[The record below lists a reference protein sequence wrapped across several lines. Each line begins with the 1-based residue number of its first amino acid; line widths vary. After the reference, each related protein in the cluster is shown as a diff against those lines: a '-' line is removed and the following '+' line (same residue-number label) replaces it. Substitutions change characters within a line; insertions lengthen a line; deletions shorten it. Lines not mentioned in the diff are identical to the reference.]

1 MAAALNWIKGV
12 GFEKIGSVEKELV
25 EYVWRE
31 LEKIEGLPVLKVS
44 EIIENLANE
53 LIYRHAI
60 DELYYQDAIHI
71 ALSLFNKMDILLY
84 WDFKYWEYTTS
95 PVILNSSKGMIKV
108 VTQLNGFREL
118 AIITPEEF

>member
-1 MAAALNWIKGV
+1 M
-12 GFEKIGSVEKELV
+12 
-25 EYVWRE
+25 